1 MTEGGPGKDNDQG
14 DSGGFL
20 PQHEFFHVMSF
31 AQMET
36 MIRPQDDHGFLAAW
50 GGIQSLHQSP
60 QLVIHELHA
69 GDVGLHPLPV
79 GTGLLPLKVHHSL
92 PKPPRGP
99 LQVQAP
105 AGHSDRE
112 KGVGTGREGWGGGWK
127 ARGAK
132 RRMGFESPQTKK
144 AGDWD
149 PGSPGLGCRPR
160 WFLRRSSLPPSQR
173 PPIGVSEPYPGA
185 RFNLRLG
192 NAAFS
197 WVGIEGLG
205 IVKGSIELM
214 VENLAR
220 SHDLVV

>member
-99 LQVQAP
+99 LQGPGSCWPFRSRKRGWAQV
-105 AGHSDRE
+105 GE
-112 KGVGTGREGWGGGWK
+112 GVWGGGWK

-132 RRMGFESPQTKK
+132 KGEWGLKSPQTKK

-160 WFLRRSSLPPSQR
+160 WFLRRSSLPPSQ
-173 PPIGVSEPYPGA
+173 A
-185 RFNLRLG
+185 RLPNRCFWNHIQALD
-192 NAAFS
+192 
-197 WVGIEGLG
+197 
-205 IVKGSIELM
+205 SIW
-214 VENLAR
+214 
-220 SHDLVV
+220 